1 MEKNGKVFFSH
12 IITNWIDPN
21 NSSATSDQKIN
32 FVGEKGRFFSDQ
44 KNRGIF
50 TVSDKNQL
58 NHINPYFTNLNFS
71 ENYFYD
77 GYGIRN
83 IKSFIKSVKKIEF
96 DNLKK
101 LNSSFYD
108 SIYST
113 KVIEAVNQSL
123 NKNSKVILIK

>member
-1 MEKNGKVFFSH
+1 M
-12 IITNWIDPN
+12 
-21 NSSATSDQKIN
+21 
-32 FVGEKGRFFSDQ
+32 
-44 KNRGIF
+44 
-50 TVSDKNQL
+50 SDKNQL

>member
-1 MEKNGKVFFSH
+1 MEKKWKSFFSH

>member
-1 MEKNGKVFFSH
+1 MK
-12 IITNWIDPN
+12 TDLCL
-21 NSSATSDQKIN
+21 
-32 FVGEKGRFFSDQ
+32 R
-44 KNRGIF
+44 
-50 TVSDKNQL
+50 
-58 NHINPYFTNLNFS
+58 NFS

>member
-1 MEKNGKVFFSH
+1 MEKNGKTFFSH

-32 FVGEKGRFFSDQ
+32 FVGEKVDFFSDQ

-50 TVSDKNQL
+50 TVSDKNL
-58 NHINPYFTNLNFS
+58 STHINPYFTNLNFS

-83 IKSFIKSVKKIEF
+83 IKK
-96 DNLKK
+96 
-101 LNSSFYD
+101 FYYE
-108 SIYST
+108 S
-113 KVIEAVNQSL
+113 
-123 NKNSKVILIK
+123 

>member
-1 MEKNGKVFFSH
+1 MMDMELE
-12 IITNWIDPN
+12 I
-21 NSSATSDQKIN
+21 
-32 FVGEKGRFFSDQ
+32 
-44 KNRGIF
+44 
-50 TVSDKNQL
+50 
-58 NHINPYFTNLNFS
+58 
-71 ENYFYD
+71 
-77 GYGIRN
+77 N

-123 NKNSKVILIK
+123 NKIVKLFLLNDKYKI